1 MKAQYNQVGKYI
13 ITAKCE
19 TPLHI
24 GSAVGDKSEVL
35 THPVEN
41 VPFIQATS
49 LAGVFRDYYQCTY
62 EESHPEKIFGG
73 SQKNQQEDQQKEQ
86 QEELTGS
93 KIRFSDGAFLKPK
106 ELVMELRPRVK
117 INSQTGTVA
126 AEKVEGTDQQSGQ
139 KFEIEYVA
147 AGAKFQFTVY
157 LYDNGEEDR
166 NFKMCLA
173 NIWQSNIQFGGQKS
187 NGCGYIS
194 IEKVLYKKFD
204 LTKEEDRNKWFQ
216 EDCLEYKDILEDNE
230 YKDILKGDEYKAI
243 QAKIS
248 KNFSYDIKITAKTDG
263 ELLVKGIAVTDLSDN
278 APDAMNIQN
287 GAGEYIIPA
296 SSLKGAIRNRM
307 EMIAAYK
314 GIEKK
319 IIDSIFGKA
328 PNLRK
333 DEEGTKGIISF
344 HDTVIGKQEDNDNAA
359 NRIRIQIDKFTGGVK
374 NSALFN
380 ERYASGDLTM
390 NIRINQNKEYAD
402 AACGLLVLALRDMA
416 NGQVTVGSGYS
427 IGKGFIDIKEI
438 QITDKDHKICTISFA
453 NKKIEGEDILNTCF
467 NALKEEIKK

>member
-1 MKAQYNQVGKYI
+1 MKAQYNQVEKYI

-49 LAGVFRDYYQCTY
+49 LAGVFRDYYQHTY
-62 EESHPEKIFGG
+62 GESHTEKIFGRL
-73 SQKNQQEDQQKEQ
+73 QKNQQEDQQKDRKEDQ

-93 KIRFSDGAFLKPK
+93 KIRFSDGIFLDSEK
-106 ELVMELRPRVK
+106 LVMELRPRVK
-117 INSQTGTVA
+117 INAETGTVA
-126 AEKVEGTDQQSGQ
+126 AEKVSGTDQQSGQ

-147 AGAKFQFTVY
+147 AGAEFRFTVY
-157 LYDNGEEDR
+157 LYDNGEEDG
-166 NFKMCLA
+166 NFKTCLA
-173 NIWQSNIQFGGQKS
+173 NIQQSNLQFGGQKS

-194 IEKVLYKKFD
+194 IEKALYKKFD
-204 LTKEEDRNKWFQ
+204 LTKEEDRNKWFK
-216 EDCLEYKDILEDNE
+216 EDCLKENE
-230 YKDILKGDEYKAI
+230 YEPIKVEANTNTSFAY
-243 QAKIS
+243 
-248 KNFSYDIKITAKTDG
+248 NIKITAKTDG

-278 APDAMNIQN
+278 APDEMNIQN

-296 SSLKGAIRNRM
+296 SSLKGVIRSRM
-307 EMIAAYK
+307 EMIASYK
-314 GIEKK
+314 GIKK
-319 IIDSIFGKA
+319 EVIECIFGKA
-328 PNLRK
+328 PNIRK
-333 DEEGTKGIISF
+333 KQKGIKGIISF
-344 HDTVIGKQEDNDNAA
+344 RDTVIGEKETNDEAA
-359 NRIRIQIDKFTGGVK
+359 NRIRIRIDKFTGGVM
-374 NSALFN
+374 NTGLFN
-380 ERYASGDLTM
+380 QKYASGNLTM
-390 NIRINQNKEYAD
+390 DIRISKDEKNPYANI
-402 AACGLLVLALRDMA
+402 ACGLLVLALRDMA

-438 QITDKDHKICTISFA
+438 QITDKDDKICTISFA